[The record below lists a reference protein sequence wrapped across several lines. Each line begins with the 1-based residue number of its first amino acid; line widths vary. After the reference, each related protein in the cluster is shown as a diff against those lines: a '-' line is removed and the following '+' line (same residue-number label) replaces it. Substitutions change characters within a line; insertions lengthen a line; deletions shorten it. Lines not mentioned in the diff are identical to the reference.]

1 MGNRSSLA
9 SGLAVLLG
17 AALLLACS
25 LPQAARRSS
34 QTWQEG
40 WDVDANGFGVL
51 VTGPGA
57 TLRAA
62 GGLALYSVVPP
73 DDPDEEPRVKWF
85 RFYDGPM
92 RSAEQVAILCHLDRA
107 THIATIRRLDDPVP
121 RQARYQDWHYP
132 ACIEALAGEY
142 EITVSYYSRKTVE
155 AGLSATTTT
164 SESTTDSTSRWIAE
178 SGAVYVLGAV
188 VGEPAVAP
196 GSGPSYKPRRRSK
209 ELWDTRFKLEVS
221 HWKAAIVKLPPSAQ
235 LDLPIQAHRE
245 IWRKHERLN

>member
-1 MGNRSSLA
+1 MRDRRALA
-9 SGLAVLLG
+9 LEI
-17 AALLLACS
+17 AALLSAVLFLACS
-25 LPQAARRSS
+25 MPGAPWRSS
-34 QTWQEG
+34 EAPKQRWEIAPDG
-40 WDVDANGFGVL
+40 RSIV

-57 TLRAA
+57 TPSAT
-62 GGLALYSVVPP
+62 GGLALYSVVPAE
-73 DDPDEEPRVKWF
+73 DPDQEPSIKWF

-107 THIATIRRLDDPVP
+107 THIATIRSLEDRFP
-121 RQARYQDWHYP
+121 RPARYQDWHYP

-142 EITVSYYSRKTVE
+142 ELTVSYYARKTVE
-155 AGLSATTTT
+155 VGLSATTTT
-164 SESTTDSTSRWIAE
+164 SESTTHSTTHWTAE

-196 GSGPSYKPRRRSK
+196 GGGPTYKLRRRSK

-245 IWRKHERLN
+245 VWRKHERVN

>member
-1 MGNRSSLA
+1 MLF
-9 SGLAVLLG
+9 G

-25 LPQAARRSS
+25 LPEAARRSS
-34 QTWQEG
+34 QTWKEG
-40 WDVDANGFGVL
+40 WDVDANGLGVL

-132 ACIEALAGEY
+132 AGIEALAGEY

-188 VGEPAVAP
+188 VVEPGVAP
-196 GSGPSYKPRRRSK
+196 GSGP
-209 ELWDTRFKLEVS
+209 T
-221 HWKAAIVKLPPSAQ
+221 
-235 LDLPIQAHRE
+235 
-245 IWRKHERLN
+245 